1 MDYQKIDQK
10 PLAMD
15 VSNKIKYEFFDSF
28 LVKPLAPTKVK
39 KEFSTPIATD
49 KPKADKNGV
58 EATDYDKVKKE
69 VKEVDSDYLTGIVLK
84 VPYRY
89 TKWMGNKKSY
99 DIPPIHVGDTIFYK
113 ARHFEYFD
121 LVKDSHLVR
130 QFDIIGKV
138 RD

>member
-1 MDYQKIDQK
+1 MQEKINQK

-15 VSNKIKYEFFDSF
+15 VSDKIKYEFFDSF

-49 KPKADKNGV
+49 KPKTDKNGI

-89 TKWMGNKKSY
+89 TKWMGNEKSY
-99 DIPPIHVGDTIFYK
+99 DLPPIHVGDTIFYK

-138 RD
+138 HD

>member
-1 MDYQKIDQK
+1 MDHQKIDQK

-15 VSNKIKYEFFDSF
+15 VSDKIKYEFFDSF

-49 KPKADKNGV
+49 KPKADKNGI

-89 TKWMGNKKSY
+89 TKWMGNEKSY
-99 DIPPIHVGDTIFYK
+99 DLPPIHVGDTIFYK

-138 RD
+138 HD

>member
-1 MDYQKIDQK
+1 MQEKINQK
-10 PLAMD
+10 PLAED

-28 LVKPLAPTKVK
+28 LVKPLTPVK
-39 KEFSTPIATD
+39 
-49 KPKADKNGV
+49 DKNGI

-89 TKWMGNKKSY
+89 TKWMGNEKSY
-99 DIPPIHVGDTIFYK
+99 DLPPIHVGDTIFYK

-138 RD
+138 HD

>member
-1 MDYQKIDQK
+1 MQEKINQK
-10 PLAMD
+10 PLAED

-28 LVKPLAPTKVK
+28 LVKPLAPIKVK

-49 KPKADKNGV
+49 KPKSDKNGI

-89 TKWMGNKKSY
+89 TKWMGNEKSY
-99 DIPPIHVGDTIFYK
+99 DLPPIHVGDTIFYK

-138 RD
+138 HD

>member
-1 MDYQKIDQK
+1 M
-10 PLAMD
+10 
-15 VSNKIKYEFFDSF
+15 S
-28 LVKPLAPTKVK
+28 
-39 KEFSTPIATD
+39 
-49 KPKADKNGV
+49 
-58 EATDYDKVKKE
+58 VKKE

-89 TKWMGNKKSY
+89 TKWMENEKSY
-99 DIPPIHVGDTIFYK
+99 DLPPIHVGDTIFYK

-138 RD
+138 HD

>member
-1 MDYQKIDQK
+1 MQKR
-10 PLAMD
+10 
-15 VSNKIKYEFFDSF
+15 VVKIS
-28 LVKPLAPTKVK
+28 
-39 KEFSTPIATD
+39 
-49 KPKADKNGV
+49 GV
-58 EATDYDKVKKE
+58 AYNKVKKE

-89 TKWMGNKKSY
+89 TKWMGNEKSY
-99 DIPPIHVGDTIFYK
+99 DLPPIHVGDTIFYK

-138 RD
+138 HD